1 MSALRGS
8 TTLDSS
14 AILEY
19 LMGTKL
25 GQKVKEY
32 FETLRPDEKIFCS
45 LYSISEIFYV
55 LCRTRGSQY
64 AAEKVGVLSS
74 SGVIEIS
81 NAKEM
86 AMEAGRLKCERA
98 ISIADC
104 SCIAT
109 AKTTGSQAVFAR
121 REKDL
126 TNEMRRRPFDVRI
139 LFLAEESD

>member
-1 MSALRGS
+1 
-8 TTLDSS
+8 
-14 AILEY
+14 
-19 LMGTKL
+19 MGTKL

-55 LCRTRGSQY
+55 LCRTRSSQY